1 VDVLEDINGNLKN
14 KTRMLRIEK
23 LNTKSKVYDI
33 TVEDNHNF
41 YANDILVHNCSEIM
55 EYTDADTTAI
65 CTLSSFP
72 VQNLYADGK
81 FQWKEFQKVIT
92 RSVTALNKVIDE
104 NKYTN
109 PEGEKGGKEQRA
121 LGLGIQGLADLF
133 HKMKISFTSPEAFQM
148 NKDIYEA
155 LYYFSLRASCD
166 ISKKEFIK
174 YCKKND
180 LDVETTA
187 IGDLDKDIQERITY
201 KGFKGS
207 PFSKGIL
214 QYDMWGKTD
223 EVESTSD
230 FKWAELKADIV
241 KYGIRNSLL
250 TTQMPTA
257 TSASILGSSES
268 FEPHTTNLS
277 KRRVKER
284 QYIIINRYMQEELQE
299 MGWWSDWLKDQII
312 LEDGSVQS
320 ITALPKEF
328 RERFR
333 TVWEIPQ
340 KDIVQMS
347 IDRGVFI
354 DQSQS
359 LNISM
364 KEPTLSKVSSCLFFG
379 WRNGLK
385 TGSYYTH
392 TRAISTGAKHLA
404 VDLTTSS
411 KSDNQLKYENDGIEC
426 ENCSS

>member
-1 VDVLEDINGNLKN
+1 
-14 KTRMLRIEK
+14 MLRIEK

-72 VQNLYADGK
+72 VQNFYSDGK

-133 HKMKISFTSPEAFQM
+133 HKMKISFTSPEAFET
-148 NKDIYEA
+148 NKKIYEA
-155 LYYFSLRASCD
+155 LYYYALRASCD
-166 ISKKEFIK
+166 ISKREFIK

-257 TSASILGSSES
+257 CQTIDTEIRTYKGIKSFKELITENYIDYNDIILNDKIGWYDFNQEIFIETLEGLKPSTRIYYNGIKPITEIEMEDGTLFKATSNHKFL
-268 FEPHTTNLS
+268 
-277 KRRVKER
+277 
-284 QYIIINRYMQEELQE
+284 INRDKE
-299 MGWWSDWLKDQII
+299 QIYVSV
-312 LEDGSVQS
+312 EDLIEGD
-320 ITALPKEF
+320 
-328 RERFR
+328 
-333 TVWEIPQ
+333 
-340 KDIVQMS
+340 DIV
-347 IDRGVFI
+347 
-354 DQSQS
+354 
-359 LNISM
+359 NIF
-364 KEPTLSKVSSCLFFG
+364 E
-379 WRNGLK
+379 
-385 TGSYYTH
+385 
-392 TRAISTGAKHLA
+392 
-404 VDLTTSS
+404 
-411 KSDNQLKYENDGIEC
+411 
-426 ENCSS
+426 